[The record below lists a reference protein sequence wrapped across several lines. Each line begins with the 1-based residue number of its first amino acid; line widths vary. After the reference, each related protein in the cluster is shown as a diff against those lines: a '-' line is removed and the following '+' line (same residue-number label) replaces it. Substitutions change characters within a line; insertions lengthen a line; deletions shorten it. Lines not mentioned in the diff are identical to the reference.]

1 MSRTHSHSRRTA
13 TPSSPFSFI
22 LFIFLFL
29 LFRAAPAAYGGSQA
43 GVESELQLP
52 AYATATAIQDLS
64 HVCDLHHSSR
74 QHLILNPPSEARNQ
88 SLNLTVPSRI
98 PFHCATMGTPS
109 LSSFRGCVS
118 LAKQLGLKA
127 SGGSSERWELSRFP
141 AGCGEE

>member
-1 MSRTHSHSRRTA
+1 MSRTHSHSRHTA
-13 TPSSPFSFI
+13 TPSSLFSFI

-88 SLNLTVPSRI
+88 TLNLSTAP
-98 PFHCATMGTPS
+98 
-109 LSSFRGCVS
+109 
-118 LAKQLGLKA
+118 Q
-127 SGGSSERWELSRFP
+127 WELPPCPLLEAVYLWPNNLASKPQVAHLRGGNDRP
-141 AGCGEE
+141 SQQGVVRNE